1 MLLLLNEF
9 ILQSKEE
16 NPLDIGSQLRL
27 ISKSMNHANYQ
38 QPLPEWPNFWCS
50 SGNGPNCPNRRLVV
64 NYFGKY
70 PERKDTP
77 LACPS
82 VNKVYGPINEAGI
95 LRLLGTMDQ
104 LMRLVF

>member
-1 MLLLLNEF
+1 
-9 ILQSKEE
+9 
-16 NPLDIGSQLRL
+16 
-27 ISKSMNHANYQ
+27 MNHANYQ
-38 QPLPEWPNFWCS
+38 QPLPEWSNFCCS

-82 VNKVYGPINEAGI
+82 VNKVYGPINEAG
-95 LRLLGTMDQ
+95 R
-104 LMRLVF
+104 